1 MIDAR
6 RMEVYSAF
14 YDYDNKIVREICAD
28 IIDKD
33 SCQKEL
39 ANKVIFFG
47 DGSEKIDTT
56 IINNNAIFI
65 SDFHPSARFVGA
77 LSYIKFL
84 AGDFEDIAYFEPYY
98 LKDFVVGKKN

>member
-1 MIDAR
+1 MFTGGSSD
-6 RMEVYSAF
+6 VNNSKLVS
-14 YDYDNKIVREICAD
+14 D
-28 IIDKD
+28 
-33 SCQKEL
+33 QK
-39 ANKVIFFG
+39 K
-47 DGSEKIDTT
+47 SSTT